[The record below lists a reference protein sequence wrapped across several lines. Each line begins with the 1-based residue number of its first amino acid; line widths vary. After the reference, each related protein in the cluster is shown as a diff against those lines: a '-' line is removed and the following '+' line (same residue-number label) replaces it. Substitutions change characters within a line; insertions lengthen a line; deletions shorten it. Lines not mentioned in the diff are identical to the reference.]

1 MLALPAPGDADK
13 AGRGFGFVVGWSESK
28 TGKENQ
34 LPIHSISILSSICSV
49 SYIYVYIYIY
59 IYIDICI
66 YIFIYIYIHIYIYIY
81 I

>member
-34 LPIHSISILSSICSV
+34 LPIH
-49 SYIYVYIYIY
+49 YIYI
-59 IYIDICI
+59 I
-66 YIFIYIYIHIYIYIY
+66 
-81 I
+81 